1 MVSYQLKPKTA
12 TGGLKRN
19 FYFKKG
25 NFLAICGLEDIRAI
39 HKKMASTYKQCTESK
54 TVRKETPLECHF
66 WGGIFCNIF

>member
-12 TGGLKRN
+12 TGGFKRN

-54 TVRKETPLECHF
+54 TVRKETPPRMPLL
-66 WGGIFCNIF
+66 GGSIL